1 MAASVGKRDAATRLH
16 DMLNAV
22 EVMQPSKDATAYWQT
37 VNRSLLTGGQGIVG
51 LWREEKIASTESIQ
65 HAVDEALQFL
75 AAERERIMRLSREEA
90 IQEVIK
96 GRNIDNR
103 IRVIRAVAD
112 NGLLELG

>member
-1 MAASVGKRDAATRLH
+1 
-16 DMLNAV
+16 
-22 EVMQPSKDATAYWQT
+22 MQPSKDAIAYWHT
-37 VNRSLLTGGQGIVG
+37 VNRSLLTGGEGIAS

-65 HAVDEALQFL
+65 HATEEALQFL

-90 IQEVIK
+90 IQGVIR

-103 IRVIRAVAD
+103 VRAVRAVAD